1 MSDGTTVVN
10 RPSVDA
16 LLDPDF
22 GNREGDEDRKFRE
35 IMAKEISLDNQIMC
49 QFATFE
55 TNKASFYTT
64 CGNAHNR
71 SRSNSEWAGKEPV
84 SPL

>member
-49 QFATFE
+49 
-55 TNKASFYTT
+55 
-64 CGNAHNR
+64 
-71 SRSNSEWAGKEPV
+71 
-84 SPL
+84 